1 MTGRFTPL
9 AFALATVA
17 AAALLL
23 AVAVDRLELVVVAVP
38 LLAALLQAR
47 TQAPAVRFTL
57 AHTLSAERVAEGEPV
72 TVTVTLTA
80 LTPLPCLEILYRLPL
95 LTEIAA
101 GSNRTVFRL
110 AQGESATWS
119 FEVRCLARGRTDLG
133 RFHIRAWH
141 ASGLRLSES
150 RHDDPR
156 RVSVYPPTAP
166 LRRLPRPLRTRSSFG
181 NHVSAKL
188 GQGLE
193 PGNIRPYATGDL
205 LRQINWRASLRLGR
219 LYVTQFHEERNADI
233 VLLLDTTADI
243 GQRPGSSLDHCVK
256 AAAALATTYLL
267 HRDRV
272 GLIAYGG
279 NIQWIRPGSG
289 RRQIEVL
296 LEALLPA
303 SMGANYS
310 FQDLEVLPPRVL
322 PPGALIIALSPLI
335 DPRFVKIVT
344 NLAGRGFDVLLLAL
358 SPLELMQPFVGRSAL
373 DDLAARLWTL
383 GRRATLETLRDRGLP
398 AIEMLPGQPLE
409 SVLAPLAR
417 AGRQRAMQR

>member
-9 AFALATVA
+9 AFALAVLA

-23 AVAVDRLELVVVAVP
+23 AVAVDRLELVIVAVP
-38 LLAALLQAR
+38 LLVALLQAR
-47 TQAPAVRFTL
+47 TAAAPARFTL
-57 AHTLSAERVAEGEPV
+57 AHTLSAERVSEDEAV

-80 LTPLPCLEILYRLPL
+80 LTPLPCLEILYRLPV
-95 LTEIAA
+95 LTALA
-101 GSNRTVFRL
+101 SGSNRRVFRL
-110 AQGESATWS
+110 AEGETATWS
-119 FEVRCLARGRTDLG
+119 FEVRCLARGRIDLG
-133 RFHIRAWH
+133 RFHLRAWH
-141 ASGLRLSES
+141 ASGLRVAES
-150 RHDDPR
+150 RHDEPR

-166 LRRLPRPLRTRSSFG
+166 LRHLPRPLRTRSSFG
-181 NHVSAKL
+181 NHVSARL

-193 PGNIRPYATGDL
+193 PGNIRPYASGDL
-205 LRQINWRASLRLGR
+205 LRQINWRTSLRLGR
-219 LYVTQFHEERNADI
+219 LYVTQFHAERNADV

-243 GQRPGSSLDHCVK
+243 GRRPQASLDVCVK
-256 AAAALATTYLL
+256 AAASLATTYLL

-272 GLIAYGG
+272 GLITYGG

-289 RRQIEVL
+289 RRQIERL

-303 SMGANYS
+303 SMAANYS
-310 FQDLEVLPPRVL
+310 FQDLEVLPPKVL

-358 SPLELMQPFVGRSAL
+358 SPLDLMRPFVGRSAL

-383 GRRATLETLRDRGLP
+383 GRRATLDALRDRGLP
-398 AIEMLPGQPLE
+398 AIEMAPGEPLDAL
-409 SVLAPLAR
+409 LAPLAR
-417 AGRQRAMQR
+417 AGRHRAMQR

>member
-17 AAALLL
+17 AAALVL
-23 AVAVDRLELVVVAVP
+23 AVAVDRLELVIVAVP
-38 LLAALLQAR
+38 LLVALLQAR
-47 TQAPAVRFTL
+47 SAAPPARFTL
-57 AHTLSAERVAEGEPV
+57 AHTLSAERVAEGDPI

-80 LTPLPCLEILYRLPL
+80 LTRLPCLEILYRLPA
-95 LTEIAA
+95 LTELAS
-101 GSNRTVFRL
+101 GSNRTVFRMSE
-110 AQGESATWS
+110 GEMATWN
-119 FEVRCLARGRTDLG
+119 FEIRCLARGRTDLG

-141 ASGLRLSES
+141 ASGLRVSES

-156 RVSVYPPTAP
+156 RISVYPPTAP
-166 LRRLPRPLRTRSSFG
+166 LRHLPRPLRTRSSFG

-193 PGNIRPYATGDL
+193 PGNIRPYSSGDL
-205 LRQINWRASLRLGR
+205 LRQINWRTSLRLGR
-219 LYVTQFHEERNADI
+219 LYVTQFHEERNADV
-233 VLLLDTTADI
+233 VLLLDITADI
-243 GQRPGSSLDHCVK
+243 GQQPNSSLDHCVK
-256 AAAALATTYLL
+256 AAASLASTYLL

-272 GLIAYGG
+272 GLVTYGG
-279 NIQWIRPGSG
+279 NIQWIRPGAG
-289 RRQIEVL
+289 RRQIETL
-296 LEALLPA
+296 LEALLPT
-303 SMGANYS
+303 SMAANYS
-310 FQDLEVLPPRVL
+310 FQDLQVLPPRVL

-358 SPLELMQPFVGRSAL
+358 SPLELMNPFVERSPV
-373 DDLAARLWTL
+373 DDLAQRLWTL
-383 GRRATLETLRDRGLP
+383 GRRATIEALRDSGLP
-398 AIEMLPGQPLE
+398 AIEMLPGQPLD